1 MATSATPLPT
11 PADDSVNSMA
21 HTDPFDGADALEIDV
36 QIDEI
41 FAGTVDADL
50 LAAAARAALQQQAWS
65 AGTLAIVVTSDEAVQ
80 QLNRD
85 YRGVDAPTDVLS
97 FAAQDEDESASH
109 PQGAPPE
116 LAALLAAQLGDVII
130 ALPYAARQAQRFGN
144 SLDAELRLLA
154 VHGVLH
160 LLGYEHDTAEEE
172 AAMWA
177 AQEEILAPFGVRGLS
192 HRDHEQGGAVT

>member
-1 MATSATPLPT
+1 M
-11 PADDSVNSMA
+11 DDSVPASTTPA
-21 HTDPFDGADALEIDV
+21 SADPALQPSPFEVDIQVENCAEGDVPAAQVDADALVEV
-36 QIDEI
+36 
-41 FAGTVDADL
+41 V
-50 LAAAARAALQQQAWS
+50 AAALRHAGLERGVLSLVLTDDATVQA
-65 AGTLAIVVTSDEAVQ
+65 
-80 QLNRD
+80 LNRD

-97 FAAQDEDESASH
+97 FAAQDEDESASR

-172 AAMWA
+172 AAMRA